1 MPRTTTVAPA
11 RRSPWLAFRR
21 IAALLAMAVASVGC
35 ADEGTGPADGPP
47 VAVPSFQADV
57 QPILWSPTCVSSS
70 CHSAASRQGGLSLEG
85 VEPDSLV
92 GVSTDTGLDL
102 VIPFDAETSYLV
114 RKLEGRD
121 IQGSRMPLGRGSL
134 PGSQIGTIRNWIDQ
148 GALDN

>member
-1 MPRTTTVAPA
+1 MRPKVTAAAV
-11 RRSPWLAFRR
+11 RRSPLPFQR
-21 IAALLAMAVASVGC
+21 IAVLFVMAVAPVGC
-35 ADEGTGPADGPP
+35 ADEGAGPADGPP

-57 QPILWSPTCVSSS
+57 QPILSSPTCVSSS
-70 CHSAASRQGGLSLEG
+70 CHSAATRQGGLSLEG
-85 VEPDSLV
+85 VEAADLV
-92 GVSTDTGLDL
+92 GVSADSGLEL

-114 RKLEGRD
+114 RKLEGRA